1 MSTSLPSHDGVVSMS
16 FSLSSIRHY
25 LTNSVGCRK
34 FLLLSFL
41 KLQKFLSMVVGLESI
56 GILKCW

>member
-1 MSTSLPSHDGVVSMS
+1 MSISLPSHDGVVCMS
-16 FSLSSIRHY
+16 FSLSFIGYY

-41 KLQKFLSMVVGLESI
+41 KLQKFLSMVVGLGSI
-56 GILKCW
+56 EILKCW